1 MSSTRPSPSRPVVLV
16 VAPSD
21 RLYRGYCLESVA
33 AAYDTVVI
41 TPRPITWEHG
51 LVIDHE
57 TADPYDREA
66 LLTAGELLASRHPVA
81 AVLTWN
87 ETLLVATAHLAQH
100 LGVLTDDPQ
109 VLHACRDKATSR
121 AQFARHA
128 VPSAQSIKVASL
140 LESALAA
147 ESIGYPAV
155 LKPHGSGLQR
165 RRDPR
170 GQGRT
175 APRGV
180 RVRDRLY
187 ANLHGG
193 DSNDVLVEE
202 YLDGPEISVECI
214 THRGQTTAV
223 AVTRKELGFEPYFEE
238 IGHSVDAADPLLAE
252 TGPIATAAVAALG
265 VTTGISHVEL
275 RLTATGPR
283 IIEVNQ
289 RIGGDLIGRLVQL
302 ATGID
307 LPRAAADLALGIAP
321 DLTPTR
327 RQAAAV
333 RLLYPEV
340 SGTVI
345 ERGID
350 ADLVGADWLTQVSWI
365 SEVGDQVVLP
375 PEGDV
380 DVARVGLVVVT
391 AADAA
396 QAATRIEEAQDHI
409 TVVVYPAPETPGA
422 STGGQVTG

>member
-1 MSSTRPSPSRPVVLV
+1 MPSTHTAPSRPVVLV
-16 VAPSD
+16 VAPND
-21 RLYRGYCLESVA
+21 YLYRGYCLQAVA

-41 TPRPITWEHG
+41 TPSPITWEHE

-57 TADPYDREA
+57 TADPYDRQA
-66 LLTAGELLASRHPVA
+66 LLSAGELLAARNPVA
-81 AVLTWN
+81 AVVTWN

-100 LGVLTDDPQ
+100 LGVLTDAPQ

-121 AQFARHA
+121 AQFARHC
-128 VPSAQSIKVASL
+128 VPSAQSIKVVSL

-147 ESIGYPAV
+147 ESIGYPVV
-155 LKPHGSGLQR
+155 LKPAGQAGSVGVIRVDKAEEL
-165 RRDPR
+165 PEAYEFA
-170 GQGRT
+170 T
-175 APRGV
+175 AG
-180 RVRDRLY
+180 

-202 YLDGPEISVECI
+202 YLDGPEISVECV
-214 THRGQTTAV
+214 THQGQTTAV
-223 AVTRKELGFEPYFEE
+223 AITRKELGFEPYFEE
-238 IGHSVDAADPLLAE
+238 TGHSVDAADPLLAE
-252 TGPIATAAVAALG
+252 AGPIATAAVAALG

-333 RLLYPEV
+333 RLLYPDV

-350 ADLVGADWLTQVSWI
+350 PNLLDADWLAQISWI

-396 QAATRIEEAQDHI
+396 QAAARIQEAQDHI
-409 TVVVYPAPETPGA
+409 TVVVRPTPGIPVS
-422 STGGQVTG
+422 STGGQD

>member
-1 MSSTRPSPSRPVVLV
+1 MSSTLPTSPRPVVLV
-16 VAPSD
+16 VAPND

-33 AAYDTVVI
+33 AVYDTVVI
-41 TPRPITWEHG
+41 TPNPVTWEQG

-57 TADPYDREA
+57 TTDPYDHDA
-66 LLTAGELLASRHPVA
+66 LLAAGERLAARHPIA
-81 AVLTWN
+81 AVMTWN
-87 ETLLVATAHLAQH
+87 ETLLVPTAELAQH
-100 LGVLTDDPQ
+100 LGVLTDDPK

-121 AQFARHA
+121 KLFAQHG

-147 ESIGYPAV
+147 ESIGYPVV
-155 LKPHGSGLQR
+155 LKPAGQAGSVGVIRVDLADQL
-165 RRDPR
+165 PAAFEFT
-170 GQGRT
+170 T
-175 APRGV
+175 AG
-180 RVRDRLY
+180 

-193 DSNDVLVEE
+193 ESNSILVEE
-202 YLDGPEISVECI
+202 YLDGPEISVECV
-214 THRGQTTAV
+214 THQGRTTAV
-223 AVTRKELGFEPYFEE
+223 AVTRKEIGFEPYFEE
-238 IGHSVDAADPLLAE
+238 TGHSVDAVDPLLAE
-252 TGPIATAAVAALG
+252 VGPIARAAVAALG

-275 RLTATGPR
+275 RLTDTGPR

-321 DLTPTR
+321 DLTPNLQ
-327 RQAAAV
+327 QAAAV

-345 ERGID
+345 ARGID
-350 ADLVGADWLTQVSWI
+350 AQVADADWLAQVSWI
-365 SEVGDQVVLP
+365 SAVGDQVVLP

-396 QAATRIEEAQDHI
+396 QAAARIEEAQDHI
-409 TVVVYPAPETPGA
+409 TVIVHPASKHLGIAAEAQAA
-422 STGGQVTG
+422 S

>member
-155 LKPHGSGLQR
+155 LKPAGQAGSVGVIRVDKAEQL
-165 RRDPR
+165 PEAYEFA
-170 GQGRT
+170 T
-175 APRGV
+175 AG
-180 RVRDRLY
+180 